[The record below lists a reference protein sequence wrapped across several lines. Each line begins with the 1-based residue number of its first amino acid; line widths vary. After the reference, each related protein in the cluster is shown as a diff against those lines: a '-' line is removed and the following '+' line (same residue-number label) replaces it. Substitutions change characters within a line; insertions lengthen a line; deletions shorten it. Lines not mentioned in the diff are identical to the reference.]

1 MEDEV
6 YKLHQTPVN
15 CAKDL
20 LAFVPLAAGDVVIEP
35 FRGEGAFYNNFPEN
49 VIKDWAEIKEGR
61 DYTELQGEYDWVI
74 TNPPYRL
81 ETGVKRVNSFWFI
94 LDYFTKTARKGVAFL
109 TNDKCFAVLTPRR
122 MELLKNRGFAITS
135 IVVCSIKKWRGR
147 YFFLI
152 LEKDKDPAIK
162 HLRINY

>member
-6 YKLHQTPVN
+6 YKLHQTPAN

-20 LAFVPLAAGDVVIEP
+20 LAFVPLVAGDVVIEP

-61 DYTELQGEYDWVI
+61 DYKELQGEFDWVI

-94 LDYFTKTARKGVAFL
+94 LDYYTKMAKKGVAFL
-109 TNDKCFAVLTPRR
+109 TNDKCFSVLTPRR

-135 IVVCSIKKWRGR
+135 IVVCSVKKWRGR

-152 LEKDKDPAIK
+152 LEKNKEPAIK
-162 HLRINY
+162 HLRLNY